1 MINKM
6 KTMPL
11 EVQQEILDILESDEK
26 TTLIKASKMKQARLV
41 IALKNKYD
49 FKKKSLGMN

>member
-1 MINKM
+1 M
-6 KTMPL
+6 KKMPL
-11 EVQQEILDILESDEK
+11 EVQQEILDILESNEK
-26 TTLIKASKMKQARLV
+26 TTLIKASKIKQARLV